1 MSKLALGFIKL
12 FVHVFRAATGTFEYE
27 LISCTLHVGPSLN
40 NGHYKAIALEP
51 WDKEY
56 YQFNDDKVNKC
67 TRKDVMASCKSSY
80 TLFYTR
86 ITPDDDVSN
95 LGPDSLHN
103 LAAPTE
109 AASLVEAMETVEN
122 EENMVAD
129 ADSRSPLK
137 RRAPVEVQ
145 RACHPWM
152 EELDDAED
160 IARRVS
166 LLVGNHGFE
175 EKKIAEILTDA
186 DYKVSFRFEH

>member
-1 MSKLALGFIKL
+1 MVYCGFLGFIKL
-12 FVHVFRAATGTFEYE
+12 FAHVFRGATGTSEYE

-56 YQFNDDKVNKC
+56 YQFNDDKVHKC
-67 TRKDVMASCKSSY
+67 TRRDVMSSCRGSY
-80 TLFYTR
+80 TLFYHR

-109 AASLVEAMETVEN
+109 AASLVEAMDTVEN
-122 EENMVAD
+122 VDAD

-137 RRAPVEVQ
+137 RRAPVELQ
-145 RACHPWM
+145 RVRHPWM
-152 EELDDAED
+152 VELDDAED
-160 IARRVS
+160 IAGRVQH
-166 LLVGNHGFE
+166 LIGNHGFE
-175 EKKIAEILTDA
+175 EIKVTEILTDD
-186 DYKVSFRFEH
+186 DYKVSFWFNH

>member
-1 MSKLALGFIKL
+1 MVYCGFLGFIKL
-12 FVHVFRAATGTFEYE
+12 FAHVFRGATGTSEYE

-56 YQFNDDKVNKC
+56 YQFNDDKVHKC
-67 TRKDVMASCKSSY
+67 TRRDVMSSCRGSY
-80 TLFYTR
+80 TLFYHR

-122 EENMVAD
+122 VDAD

-137 RRAPVEVQ
+137 RRAPVELQ
-145 RACHPWM
+145 RVRHPWM
-152 EELDDAED
+152 VELDDAED
-160 IARRVS
+160 IAGRVQH
-166 LLVGNHGFE
+166 LIGNHGFE
-175 EKKIAEILTDA
+175 EIKVTEILTDD
-186 DYKVSFRFEH
+186 DYKVSFWFNH

>member
-1 MSKLALGFIKL
+1 MVYCGFLGFIKL
-12 FVHVFRAATGTFEYE
+12 FAHVFRGATGTSEYE

-56 YQFNDDKVNKC
+56 YQFNDDKVHKC
-67 TRKDVMASCKSSY
+67 TRRDVMSSCRGSY
-80 TLFYTR
+80 TLFYHR

-109 AASLVEAMETVEN
+109 AASLVEAMDTVEN
-122 EENMVAD
+122 VDAD

-137 RRAPVEVQ
+137 RRAPVELQ
-145 RACHPWM
+145 RVRHPWM
-152 EELDDAED
+152 VELDDAED
-160 IARRVS
+160 IAGRVQH
-166 LLVGNHGFE
+166 LIGNHGFE
-175 EKKIAEILTDA
+175 EIKVAEILTD
-186 DYKVSFRFEH
+186 DNYKVSFWFNH

>member
-1 MSKLALGFIKL
+1 MVYCGFLGFIKL
-12 FVHVFRAATGTFEYE
+12 FAHVFRGATGTSEYE

-56 YQFNDDKVNKC
+56 YQFNDEKVHKC
-67 TRKDVMASCKSSY
+67 TRRDVMSSCRGSY
-80 TLFYTR
+80 TLFYHR

-109 AASLVEAMETVEN
+109 AASLVEAMDTVEN
-122 EENMVAD
+122 VDAD

-137 RRAPVEVQ
+137 RRAPVELQ
-145 RACHPWM
+145 RVRHPWM
-152 EELDDAED
+152 VELDDAED
-160 IARRVS
+160 IAGRVQH
-166 LLVGNHGFE
+166 LIGNHGFE
-175 EKKIAEILTDA
+175 EIKVAEILTD
-186 DYKVSFRFEH
+186 DNYKVSFWFIH

>member
-56 YQFNDDKVNKC
+56 YQFNDDKVHKC
-67 TRKDVMASCKSSY
+67 TRRDVMSSCRGSY
-80 TLFYTR
+80 TLFYHR

-122 EENMVAD
+122 VDAD

-137 RRAPVEVQ
+137 RRAPVELQ
-145 RACHPWM
+145 RVRHPWM
-152 EELDDAED
+152 VELDDAED
-160 IARRVS
+160 IAGRVQH
-166 LLVGNHGFE
+166 LIGNHGFE
-175 EKKIAEILTDA
+175 EIKVTEILTDD
-186 DYKVSFRFEH
+186 DYKVSFWFNH

>member
-1 MSKLALGFIKL
+1 MTHI
-12 FVHVFRAATGTFEYE
+12 FRGATGTCEYE

-56 YQFNDDKVNKC
+56 YQFNDDKVHKC
-67 TRKDVMASCKSSY
+67 TRRDVMSSCRGSY
-80 TLFYTR
+80 TLFYHR

-109 AASLVEAMETVEN
+109 AASLVEAMDTVEN
-122 EENMVAD
+122 VDAD

-145 RACHPWM
+145 RVRHPWM
-152 EELDDAED
+152 VELDDAED
-160 IARRVS
+160 IAGRVQH
-166 LLVGNHGFE
+166 LIGNHGFE
-175 EKKIAEILTDA
+175 EIKVAEILTD
-186 DYKVSFRFEH
+186 DNYKVSFWFIH

>member
-1 MSKLALGFIKL
+1 MVYCGFLGFIKL
-12 FVHVFRAATGTFEYE
+12 FAHVFRGATGTSEYE

-56 YQFNDDKVNKC
+56 YQFNDEKVHKC
-67 TRKDVMASCKSSY
+67 TRRDVMSSCRGSY
-80 TLFYTR
+80 TLFYHR

-109 AASLVEAMETVEN
+109 AASLVEAMDTVEN
-122 EENMVAD
+122 VDAD

-137 RRAPVEVQ
+137 RRAPVELQ
-145 RACHPWM
+145 RVRHPWM
-152 EELDDAED
+152 VELDDAED
-160 IARRVS
+160 IAGRVQH
-166 LLVGNHGFE
+166 LIGNHGFE
-175 EKKIAEILTDA
+175 EIKVTEILTDD
-186 DYKVSFRFEH
+186 DYKVSFWFNH

>member
-109 AASLVEAMETVEN
+109 AASLVEAMDTVEN
-122 EENMVAD
+122 VDAD

-137 RRAPVEVQ
+137 RRAPVELQ
-145 RACHPWM
+145 RVRHPWM
-152 EELDDAED
+152 VELDDAED
-160 IARRVS
+160 IAGRVQH
-166 LLVGNHGFE
+166 LIGNHGFE
-175 EKKIAEILTDA
+175 EIKVAEILTD
-186 DYKVSFRFEH
+186 DNYKVSFWFNH